1 MRVREPFF
9 FPSPLPSTVAQCNVL
24 QDRFHV
30 YLVDTGRI
38 NISGLNERYSMYF
51 ARSLDEVVREAIG
64 QQQ

>member
-1 MRVREPFF
+1 
-9 FPSPLPSTVAQCNVL
+9 VL